1 MPTVNDQIGVID
13 GFCGAGGL
21 SQGMLQ
27 AGLSVVAGFDIDPLC
42 RYPFEE
48 NIGGVFIEA
57 DIKSINGDQL
67 QQHWGN
73 SKYRV
78 LVGCAPCQPFSAHR
92 RGADPSKDKRW
103 PLLDEFKRLIAQ
115 SLPDIVSME
124 NVPRIVDTE
133 VFERFV
139 KELEEFGYFVD
150 YRICYAPDFG
160 LPQHRRR
167 MVLLASRLGPITVP
181 IKTRKHYK
189 TVRQTIEKLPPLISG
204 QVDAKDPLHKARNL
218 TEINLRR
225 IRASKP
231 GGTWRDWPEELRS
244 ACHQKDTGASFQ
256 SVYARMCWDEPAP
269 TITTQAFNFG
279 TGRFGHPD
287 QDRSLTLREAAML
300 QGFPRKYRF
309 HRRGEP
315 VYFASLGRLIG
326 NAVPPPLGKAIGKQ
340 IERHITTF
348 EKGQ

>member
-1 MPTVNDQIGVID
+1 
-13 GFCGAGGL
+13 
-21 SQGMLQ
+21 MLQ
-27 AGLSVVAGFDIDPLC
+27 AGLSVAAGFDIDPLC

-48 NIGGVFIEA
+48 NIGGVFMEA
-57 DIKSINGDQL
+57 DIESIKGTDL
-67 QQHWGN
+67 QKYWGK

-92 RGADPSKDKRW
+92 RGADPTKDKRW
-103 PLLDEFKRLIAQ
+103 PLLDEFKRLIAE

-124 NVPRIVDTE
+124 NVPRIETTE
-133 VFERFV
+133 VFKRFV
-139 KELEEFGYFVD
+139 AELEELEYFVD
-150 YRICYAPDFG
+150 YRVCYAPDFG
-160 LPQHRRR
+160 LPQRRRR

-181 IKTRKHYK
+181 TGNQKNYK

-204 QVDAKDPLHKARNL
+204 QTDTKDPLHKARNL
-218 TEINLRR
+218 TDINLRR
-225 IRASKP
+225 IQASKP
-231 GGTWRDWPEELRS
+231 GGTWRDWPKDLRS

-279 TGRFGHPD
+279 TGRFGHPE

-300 QGFPRKYRF
+300 QGFPRNYRF
-309 HRRGEP
+309 QRRDQP
-315 VYFASLGRLIG
+315 IYFTSLGRLIG

-340 IERHITTF
+340 IRRHIT
-348 EKGQ
+348 EIENPQ